1 MEEPDDKTSKPHL
14 MITNRGQFF
23 RRHRRLRSDLKG
35 QVTVDRAGEWDSAEI
50 NCSYLFAEQFP
61 DILSKC

>member
-1 MEEPDDKTSKPHL
+1 MIKPVNSSNDYKSWSVFSKTQTIS
-14 MITNRGQFF
+14 
-23 RRHRRLRSDLKG
+23 RRDLKG